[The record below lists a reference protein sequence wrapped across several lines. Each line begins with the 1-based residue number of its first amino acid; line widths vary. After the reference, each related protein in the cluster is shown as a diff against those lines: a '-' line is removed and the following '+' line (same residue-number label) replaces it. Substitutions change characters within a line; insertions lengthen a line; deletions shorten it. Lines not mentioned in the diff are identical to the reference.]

1 MKKTRFLFVAIITLA
16 FQLVSAQKE
25 AKPAK
30 EVFDLYFNS
39 WVKNDVTAQKALN
52 DYQRP
57 TVEGQDMYQFDP
69 SLMSENDNAMV
80 DNFLSMFS
88 KATAS
93 ANKAE
98 TKAYFDAMLHN
109 FRNPVYKLKSVKM
122 VDNEYVENQKIAHYV
137 YDVTF
142 KVPEQLNDEEKKQ
155 FDFKNLKT
163 VKPELLKKLLVTMTD
178 KLKNASRTITTEQEF
193 DLYAGEQDGKTYY
206 YNGDPST
213 LVMNLTDFYFDNVNI
228 SGQQ

>member
-1 MKKTRFLFVAIITLA
+1 
-16 FQLVSAQKE
+16 
-25 AKPAK
+25 
-30 EVFDLYFNS
+30 
-39 WVKNDVTAQKALN
+39 
-52 DYQRP
+52 
-57 TVEGQDMYQFDP
+57 
-69 SLMSENDNAMV
+69 
-80 DNFLSMFS
+80 
-88 KATAS
+88 
-93 ANKAE
+93 
-98 TKAYFDAMLHN
+98 
-109 FRNPVYKLKSVKM
+109 M

-163 VKPELLKKLLVTMTD
+163 VKLELLKKLLVTMTD

-206 YNGDPST
+206 YNGDPSV
-213 LVMNLTDFYFDNVNI
+213 LVTNLTDFYFDNVNI